1 MTEPKSPNIFER
13 EAIQLGYNIPKTRFT
28 FNGSI
33 LDGISFRATV
43 LAPDDEIVV
52 HPSVLTKILNNGVKE
67 NGLIDI
73 YIKREEV

>member
-1 MTEPKSPNIFER
+1 MTEPKQPNIFER
-13 EAIQLGYNIPKTRFT
+13 EAIQLGYKLPKTKYT

-73 YIKREEV
+73 YIKEEDL